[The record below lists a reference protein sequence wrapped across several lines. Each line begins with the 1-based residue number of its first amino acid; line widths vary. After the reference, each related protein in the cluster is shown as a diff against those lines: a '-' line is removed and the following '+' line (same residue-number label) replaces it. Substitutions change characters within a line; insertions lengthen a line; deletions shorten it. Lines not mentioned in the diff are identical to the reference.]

1 LVTDLVRGNPEAP
14 ETAAA
19 PTPGR
24 PAKTPPVVA
33 VVGLGYV
40 GLPLAMEFG
49 RQLQTIGYDIDP
61 GVVARLR
68 GGDFPSDQ
76 VPTAD
81 RRKVQEP
88 RFTDDAA
95 QLATADFVIVAVPT
109 PIVAANRPDLR
120 PLKLASQLV
129 GRHLKRGATVIYE
142 STVYPGATEEI
153 CIPELEQSSGMR
165 WREDFHVGYS
175 PERSSPGDPA
185 HDLRNVKKII
195 AGDSGPTADQLSGL
209 YGRIVT
215 AGVHRAT
222 SIKVAEAAKVLEN
235 TQRDLNIALVNE
247 VAIIF
252 RRLGIDTAEVLAAA
266 ATKWNFLAFEPGLVG
281 GHCIGVDPY
290 YLTFKAQTLG
300 VEPEVILAGR
310 KVNDSMG
317 RYIARETIKELVR
330 LRGPLSRTH
339 VNVLGITFK
348 ENCDDARNSR
358 VVDLVRELG
367 DLGVSVAVHDPR
379 ANADWVRAEYGVEL
393 VAWEALPRAD
403 CLVLAVPHDEFLDL
417 PLPDLT
423 ARLVPGGLIVDVK
436 SRLPRDAMSAA
447 GLHYWR
453 L

>member
-1 LVTDLVRGNPEAP
+1 VTDLLRGPEAP
-14 ETAAA
+14 ETVVG
-19 PTPGR
+19 PTSGR
-24 PAKTPPVVA
+24 VAKPLPVVA
-33 VVGLGYV
+33 IVGLGYV
-40 GLPLAMEFG
+40 GLPLVLEFG
-49 RQLQTIGYDIDP
+49 RRLPTIGYDIDP
-61 GVVARLR
+61 GVVERLR
-68 GGDFPSDQ
+68 AQAVADDPAPAG
-76 VPTAD
+76 D
-81 RRKVQEP
+81 RRKVPQP
-88 RFTDDAA
+88 RFTTDAA
-95 QLATADFVIVAVPT
+95 QLADADFVIVAVPT

-120 PLKLASQLV
+120 PLKLASQTV

-153 CIPELEQSSGMR
+153 CVPELERSSGMR
-165 WREDFHVGYS
+165 WREGFHVGYS
-175 PERSSPGDPA
+175 PERCNPGDPA
-185 HDLRNVKKII
+185 HELRNVKKII
-195 AGDSGPTADQLSGL
+195 AGDSGATTDQLSGL

-247 VAIIF
+247 AAIIF

-266 ATKWNFLAFEPGLVG
+266 ATKWNFLPFEPGLVG

-317 RYIARETIKELVR
+317 RYLARETIKELVR
-330 LRGPLSRTH
+330 LRGPLAHTQ

-348 ENCDDARNSR
+348 ENCEDARNSR
-358 VVDLVRELG
+358 VVELVRELG

-379 ANADWVRAEYGVEL
+379 ADSAWVRAEYGVEL
-393 VAWEALPRAD
+393 VAWDALPRAD
-403 CLVLAVPHDEFLDL
+403 CIVLAVPHDEFLQL
-417 PLPDLT
+417 PLPDLAACLT
-423 ARLVPGGLIVDVK
+423 AGGLIVDIK
-436 SRLPRDAMSAA
+436 SRLPRDAITAA